1 MGTSTIGLP
10 EILFLLRGLGWT
22 LILTAFGFV
31 GGILFGLVV
40 ALARVSKHRALRWPA
55 KAWIVVFQGTPLLM
69 QLFVVFFGL
78 PLFGLN
84 VDPWLAV
91 AVALT
96 AHASAFLGEI
106 WRGAIEAVPL
116 GQSEAAHALGLKYR
130 SRMRDVI
137 LPQAFRLSLPATIGF
152 LVQLLK
158 GTSLAAI
165 VGFIELSR
173 AGQIVS
179 NQTFRPLLVF
189 GIVGILYFLM
199 CWPLSLWGSRME
211 RRLAQAAR

>member
-1 MGTSTIGLP
+1 MGTSNVGLP
-10 EILFLLRGLGWT
+10 EILFLLHGLGWT

-31 GGILFGLVV
+31 GGIVFGLVV
-40 ALARVSKHRALRWPA
+40 ALARVSKHRAFRWPA

-78 PLFGLN
+78 PLFGVT

-91 AVALT
+91 ALALT

-116 GQSEAAHALGLKYR
+116 GQSEAAHALGLKYP
-130 SRMRDVI
+130 SLMRDVI
-137 LPQAFRLSLPATIGF
+137 MPQAFRLSLPATIGF

-179 NQTFRPLLVF
+179 NQTFQPLLVF
-189 GIVGILYFLM
+189 GIVGFLYFLM

>member
-1 MGTSTIGLP
+1 MLSNTVGLP
-10 EILFLLRGLGWT
+10 ELLFLLRGLGWT
-22 LILTAFGFV
+22 LILTGFGFV
-31 GGILFGLVV
+31 GGIAFGLLV
-40 ALARVSKHRALRWPA
+40 ALARVSKRRLLRWPA
-55 KAWIVVFQGTPLLM
+55 IAWIAMFQGTPLLM

-78 PLFGLN
+78 PLFGVN

-91 AVALT
+91 ALALT

-106 WRGAIEAVPL
+106 WRGAIQAVPL
-116 GQSEAAHALGLKYR
+116 GQSEAAHALGLKYP
-130 SRMRDVI
+130 SLMRDIV

-179 NQTFRPLLVF
+179 NQTFRPLLIF
-189 GIVGILYFLM
+189 GLVGVLYFLI